1 MRYGGRNPPAVFYM
15 NIHLSPRLQAV
26 ANAVPFGAR
35 LIDVGTDHGKLPVW
49 LAQSGKITHAWASD
63 VRPGPLQSAQ
73 NLVAET
79 ELESCIELRL
89 TDGLKGF
96 SPEDGDTVTIAGM
109 GGETM
114 VSILSAAP
122 WTKENILLVL
132 EPQSKQHL
140 LRKWLLQSGYTILSE
155 ALVQDAGR
163 IYPIMT
169 VRGGQDLLHTEAELH
184 TGRYEAISPDPL
196 FSMYLESV
204 IARISAAAPYDA
216 GAHMLLKELNTM
228 KERLTNDHD

>member
-26 ANAVPFGAR
+26 ADSVPFGAR

-49 LAQSGKITHAWASD
+49 LAQTGRISHAWASD
-63 VRPGPLQSAQ
+63 IRPGPLQSARK
-73 NLVAET
+73 LVAEM
-79 ELESCIELRL
+79 ELERCIELRL
-89 TDGLKGF
+89 TDGLNGF

-122 WTKENILLVL
+122 WTKDNTFLVL

-140 LRKWLLQSGYTILSE
+140 LRHWLLKNGYTILSE
-155 ALVQDAGR
+155 SLVQDAGR
-163 IYPIMT
+163 LYPIMT
-169 VRGGQDLLHTEAELH
+169 VTGGQGLQHTEAELH
-184 TGRYEAISPDPL
+184 TGRYETISSDPL
-196 FSMYLESV
+196 FATYLNSV
-204 IARISAAAPYDA
+204 IARVSVAAPYDA
-216 GAHMLLKELNTM
+216 NAHELLMELNIM
-228 KERLTNDHD
+228 KERLME